1 MTELSTE
8 EPDLSAT
15 QGIRARSVGFWTDL
29 VSGPVERCVSCLG
42 IPRWCSRPS
51 SSRSS
56 SSPSTWAR
64 CRTSPSPAPRP
75 GSTSRPSSSR
85 WRSSSPSPESP
96 RGSLVTDIQSGYFD
110 RLLVTPVNRLALLL
124 GLMVADAFLVVL
136 LSLPV
141 VLMGFLV
148 GVRFEAGPMGVLA
161 FIGLGTLWGLMF
173 AGFPYAIGLRTGNPS
188 AVNLSF
194 MLFFPFAFLTTS
206 FVPQENLT
214 GWLGTIADY
223 NPVTYLLEGAA
234 VPPARGMGVARSH
247 AGVGGHDG
255 RGRGRTDPRVRRPA
269 RSCPTRVTMRP

>member
-1 MTELSTE
+1 
-8 EPDLSAT
+8 
-15 QGIRARSVGFWTDL
+15 
-29 VSGPVERCVSCLG
+29 
-42 IPRWCSRPS
+42 
-51 SSRSS
+51 
-56 SSPSTWAR
+56 
-64 CRTSPSPAPRP
+64 
-75 GSTSRPSSSR
+75 
-85 WRSSSPSPESP
+85 
-96 RGSLVTDIQSGYFD
+96 
-110 RLLVTPVNRLALLL
+110 
-124 GLMVADAFLVVL
+124 MVADAFLVVL

-234 VPPARGMGVARSH
+234 VPPARGWVWRDLTLALVATMGV
-247 AGVGGHDG
+247 GVVAQTLALAALRGG
-255 RGRGRTDPRVRRPA
+255 RV
-269 RSCPTRVTMRP
+269 RVTMRP